1 MGRITGKLKHGLFIG
16 EEAQTEFV
24 LHDHL
29 TASMI
34 MQAKEASEKVHLVEV
49 NGQMQPVVVES
60 PARLGALML
69 CQQIESVGIIAGPL
83 DYSLFEKLHEEDL
96 QIINLYAEYVGSA
109 ITADQLAK
117 GLAKLAQKA
126 SPEVTQRGRHS
137 DAGENAGG
145 DGSQAD

>member
-69 CQQIESVGIIAGPL
+69 CQQVERVGKIPGPL
-83 DYSLFEKLHEEDL
+83 DYSYFEKLQDEDL
-96 QIINLYAEYVGSA
+96 QILNLYADVLAGA
-109 ITADQLAK
+109 ITAKQLSDALDQMAM
-117 GLAKLAQKA
+117 KA
-126 SPEVTQRGRHS
+126 SPEVTQRGRNNS
-137 DAGENAGG
+137 PAE
-145 DGSQAD
+145 